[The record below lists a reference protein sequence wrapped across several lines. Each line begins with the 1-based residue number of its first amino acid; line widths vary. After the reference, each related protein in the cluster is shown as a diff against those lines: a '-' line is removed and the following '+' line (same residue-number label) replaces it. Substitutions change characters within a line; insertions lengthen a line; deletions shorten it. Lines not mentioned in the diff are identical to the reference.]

1 MLGRCSLCR
10 AAESCRL
17 SKDSR
22 LSLLNVG
29 QVGNTWDLLKLELF
43 ALQLWVQ
50 EETKLGRV
58 SLHPVPASG
67 LPPWTEVLPAGA
79 CCTLCS
85 PIAYILYHLISPV
98 LKYFLLKLFW
108 LSVPVGL
115 KGTFPKEPEISGP
128 KMPSDERLQNLTGL
142 SSCEH
147 HPSPERGDRQLC
159 GQGP

>member
-17 SKDSR
+17 SKDFR

-50 EETKLGRV
+50 EEMKLGRV

-85 PIAYILYHLISPV
+85 PITYILYHLISPI

-115 KGTFPKEPEISGP
+115 KGTFPQEPEIKVAQRCP
-128 KMPSDERLQNLTGL
+128 LM
-142 SSCEH
+142 
-147 HPSPERGDRQLC
+147 RGYRI
-159 GQGP
+159 